1 MSVDAHVLATLVD
14 RVRGSAAQLPADPT
28 DPVRTRL
35 VCIDGPAGSGKTTL
49 ATQLALELDAQV
61 VHMDDLYE
69 GWEAGPRGGAT
80 RCAEWIVNPLRAGSD
95 GSYRRYDWDL
105 GVYAEDHRVH
115 RAPIVVIEGCGAA
128 PRTIDQSVALII
140 WVEAPDA
147 ERLRRGL
154 QRDGASMEPHWRE
167 WMLDEAAFYAEND
180 TRHRA
185 DVRIDGWGSP
195 QI

>member
-14 RVRGSAAQLPADPT
+14 RVRGSAARLPVDPT

-69 GWEAGPRGGAT
+69 GWEAGPRGGAA
-80 RCAEWIVNPLRAGSD
+80 RCAEWIVDPLRHGAD
-95 GSYRRYDWDL
+95 GLYHRYDW
-105 GVYAEDHRVH
+105 GIGAYAEAHRVH
-115 RAPIVVIEGCGAA
+115 RAPVVVIEGCGAA
-128 PRTIDQSVALII
+128 PRSIDHCAALII
-140 WVEAPDA
+140 WVEAPDV

-154 QRDGASMEPHWRE
+154 LRDGASMEPHWRD
-167 WMLDEAAFYAEND
+167 WMLEETAFYAENN
-180 TRHRA
+180 TRQRA
-185 DVRIDGWGSP
+185 DVRIDGWGSL
-195 QI
+195 QR